1 MMDEERRQ
9 RNIETCKKWRQDQKE
24 KEENI
29 EKKLASE
36 MMRNVDLK
44 VTNSGLWEKKER
56 LEREINNRSG
66 SGNDYYGSGGGLW
79 G

>member
-9 RNIETCKKWRQDQKE
+9 RNIETCKKWRQEQKE
-24 KEENI
+24 KEEKI
-29 EKKLASE
+29 GKKLANE

-56 LEREINNRSG
+56 LEKEWNNRSI
-66 SGNDYYGSGGGLW
+66 SGCDYYGSGGGLW
-79 G
+79 